1 MGPNI
6 SMGTGLVVPS
16 HYTNFDKMTKVHPA
30 SNTNVG
36 IITKSI
42 ELAIGP
48 GCAGR
53 KMGFDGSGPV

>member
-1 MGPNI
+1 
-6 SMGTGLVVPS
+6 MGTGLVVPS